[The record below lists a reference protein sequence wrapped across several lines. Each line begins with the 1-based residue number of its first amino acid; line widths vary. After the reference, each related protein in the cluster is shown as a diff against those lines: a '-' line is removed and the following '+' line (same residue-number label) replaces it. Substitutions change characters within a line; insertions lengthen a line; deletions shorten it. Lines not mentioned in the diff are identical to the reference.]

1 MVGERRI
8 LRGYSGGVKVKAA
21 VDSDKSGDPSQPG
34 PEGHGPGRTGGLLR
48 RNEILGSTFPA
59 GMIPARRRSDVAH
72 GVGRLLEF

>member
-21 VDSDKSGDPSQPG
+21 VNSDKSGDLSQPG
-34 PEGHGPGRTGGLLR
+34 SEGHGSGPTDGLLR
-48 RNEILGSTFPA
+48 QNEIPGSMFPA

-72 GVGRLLEF
+72 GAGRLLEF